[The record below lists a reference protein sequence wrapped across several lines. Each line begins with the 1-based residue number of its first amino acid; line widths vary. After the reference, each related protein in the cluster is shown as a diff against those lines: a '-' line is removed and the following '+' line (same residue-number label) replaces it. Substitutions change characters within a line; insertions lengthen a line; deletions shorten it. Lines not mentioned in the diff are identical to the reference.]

1 MSLFHLWKFH
11 SMALIAGCILD
22 WLMGDPYWLFHPVR
36 FMGNM
41 ISALEARLR
50 RLFPEHLLLA
60 GGVLAGFMCL
70 FWTLIPVLGFLGI
83 YRGLLSFGIQRHW
96 IYICLF
102 VLESFFCG
110 QLLAARSL
118 QTESMKV
125 CSALKEGDIEKARKA
140 VSMIVGRDTA
150 ILDRDGIA
158 RAAVETV
165 AENTS
170 DGVIAPFFFMA
181 VFGPAGG
188 FFYKAV
194 NTMDSMVGYKNE
206 TYLLFGRAA
215 AKMDDAV
222 NWLPARLSGMLLTA
236 AAWLL
241 PGMDGKNAW
250 RIFKRDR
257 FNHASPNSAQ
267 TEAVMAGALGV
278 QLAGPASYF
287 GKLYEKPTIGDALR
301 PVEPGDILRANRM
314 LYAAGTL
321 CMALLACARAA
332 VCLPLGL

>member
-70 FWTLIPVLGFLGI
+70 FWTLIPVQGFLGI

-150 ILDRDGIA
+150 VLDRDGIA

-215 AKMDDAV
+215 AKLDDAV

-267 TEAVMAGALGV
+267 GEAACAGALHLR
-278 QLAGPASYF
+278 LAGDAWYF
-287 GKLYEKPTIGDALR
+287 GTLYKKPYIGDDDR
-301 PVEPGDILRANRM
+301 PIRPDDIKGVCSLMFGAQGLLM
-314 LYAAGTL
+314 AGL
-321 CMALLACARAA
+321 VILL
-332 VCLPLGL
+332 LLL

>member
-267 TEAVMAGALGV
+267 GEAACAGALHLR
-278 QLAGPASYF
+278 LAGDAWYF
-287 GKLYEKPTIGDALR
+287 GTLYKKPYIGDDDR
-301 PVEPGDILRANRM
+301 PIRPDDIKGVCSLMFGAQGLLM
-314 LYAAGTL
+314 AGL
-321 CMALLACARAA
+321 VILL
-332 VCLPLGL
+332 LLL

>member
-150 ILDRDGIA
+150 VLDRDGIA

-215 AKMDDAV
+215 AKLDDTV

-241 PGMDGKNAW
+241 PGMMGKMPGESLNG
-250 RIFKRDR
+250 
-257 FNHASPNSAQ
+257 
-267 TEAVMAGALGV
+267 TVLTM
-278 QLAGPASYF
+278 PAPIPPR
-287 GKLYEKPTIGDALR
+287 ERR
-301 PVEPGDILRANRM
+301 PVPELFICVWPGTP
-314 LYAAGTL
+314 GTL
-321 CMALLACARAA
+321 ELFIKSLISAMMTGLSVQTTSKESAAL
-332 VCLPLGL
+332 CLELRDF

>member
-11 SMALIAGCILD
+11 SMALLAGCILD

-41 ISALEARLR
+41 ISALEARFR

-60 GGVLAGFMCL
+60 GGGLAGFMCL

-125 CSALKEGDIEKARKA
+125 CSTLKEGDIEKARKA

-150 ILDRDGIA
+150 VLDRDGIA

-215 AKMDDAV
+215 AKLDDTV

-267 TEAVMAGALGV
+267 GEAACAGALHLR
-278 QLAGPASYF
+278 LAGDAWYF
-287 GKLYEKPTIGDALR
+287 GTLYKKPYIGDDDR
-301 PVEPGDILRANRM
+301 PIRPDDIKGVCSLMFGAQGLLM
-314 LYAAGTL
+314 AGL
-321 CMALLACARAA
+321 VILL
-332 VCLPLGL
+332 LLL

>member
-150 ILDRDGIA
+150 VLDRDGIA

-181 VFGPAGG
+181 VFGPVGG

-215 AKMDDAV
+215 AKLDDAV

-267 TEAVMAGALGV
+267 GEAACAGALHLR
-278 QLAGPASYF
+278 LAGDAWYF
-287 GKLYEKPTIGDALR
+287 GTLYKKPYIGDDDR
-301 PVEPGDILRANRM
+301 PIRPDDIKGVCSLMFGAQGLLM
-314 LYAAGTL
+314 AGL
-321 CMALLACARAA
+321 VILL
-332 VCLPLGL
+332 LLL

>member
-11 SMALIAGCILD
+11 SMSLIAGCILD

-150 ILDRDGIA
+150 VLDRDGIA

-215 AKMDDAV
+215 AKLDDAV

-257 FNHASPNSAQ
+257 FNHASLNSAQ
-267 TEAVMAGALGV
+267 GEAACAGALHLR
-278 QLAGPASYF
+278 LAGDAWYF
-287 GKLYEKPTIGDALR
+287 GTLYKKPYIGDDDR
-301 PVEPGDILRANRM
+301 PIRPDDIKGVCSLMFGAQGLLM
-314 LYAAGTL
+314 AGL
-321 CMALLACARAA
+321 VILL
-332 VCLPLGL
+332 LLL

>member
-11 SMALIAGCILD
+11 SMALLAGCILD

-41 ISALEARLR
+41 ISALEARFR

-150 ILDRDGIA
+150 VLDRDGIA

-215 AKMDDAV
+215 AKLDDTV

-267 TEAVMAGALGV
+267 GEAACAGALHLR
-278 QLAGPASYF
+278 LAGDAWYF
-287 GKLYEKPTIGDALR
+287 GTLYKKPYIGDDDR
-301 PVEPGDILRANRM
+301 PIRPDDIKGVCSLMFGAQGLLM
-314 LYAAGTL
+314 AGL
-321 CMALLACARAA
+321 VILL
-332 VCLPLGL
+332 LLL

>member
-50 RLFPEHLLLA
+50 CLFPEHLLLA

-150 ILDRDGIA
+150 VLDRDGIA

-215 AKMDDAV
+215 AKLDDAV

-267 TEAVMAGALGV
+267 GEAACAGALHLR
-278 QLAGPASYF
+278 LAGDAWYF
-287 GKLYEKPTIGDALR
+287 GTLYKKPYIGDDDR
-301 PVEPGDILRANRM
+301 PIRPDDIKGVCSLMFGAQGLLM
-314 LYAAGTL
+314 AGL
-321 CMALLACARAA
+321 VILL
-332 VCLPLGL
+332 LLL

>member
-41 ISALEARLR
+41 ISALEARFR

-70 FWTLIPVLGFLGI
+70 FWTLIPVQGFLGI

-150 ILDRDGIA
+150 VLDRDGIA

-215 AKMDDAV
+215 AKLDDAV

-267 TEAVMAGALGV
+267 GEAACAGALHLR
-278 QLAGPASYF
+278 LAGDAWYF
-287 GKLYEKPTIGDALR
+287 GTLYKKPYIGDDDR
-301 PVEPGDILRANRM
+301 PIRPDDIKGVCSLMFGAQGLLM
-314 LYAAGTL
+314 AGL
-321 CMALLACARAA
+321 VILL
-332 VCLPLGL
+332 LLL

>member
-150 ILDRDGIA
+150 VLDRDGIA

-267 TEAVMAGALGV
+267 GEAACAGALHLH
-278 QLAGPASYF
+278 LAGDAWYF
-287 GKLYEKPTIGDALR
+287 GTLYKKPYIGDDDR
-301 PVEPGDILRANRM
+301 PIRPDDIKGVCSLMFGAQGLLM
-314 LYAAGTL
+314 AGL
-321 CMALLACARAA
+321 VILL
-332 VCLPLGL
+332 LLL

>member
-150 ILDRDGIA
+150 VLDRDGIA

-267 TEAVMAGALGV
+267 GEAACAGALHLR
-278 QLAGPASYF
+278 LAGDAWYF
-287 GKLYEKPTIGDALR
+287 GTLYKKPYIGDDDR
-301 PVEPGDILRANRM
+301 PIRPDNIKGVCSLMFGAQGLLMAGLVIL
-314 LYAAGTL
+314 
-321 CMALLACARAA
+321 LL
-332 VCLPLGL
+332 LL

>member
-11 SMALIAGCILD
+11 SMALMAGCILD

-150 ILDRDGIA
+150 VLDRDGIA

-215 AKMDDAV
+215 AKLDDAV

-267 TEAVMAGALGV
+267 GEAACAGALHLR
-278 QLAGPASYF
+278 LAGDAWYF
-287 GKLYEKPTIGDALR
+287 GTLYKKPYIGDDDR
-301 PVEPGDILRANRM
+301 PIRPDDIKGVCSLMFGAQGLLM
-314 LYAAGTL
+314 AGL
-321 CMALLACARAA
+321 VILL
-332 VCLPLGL
+332 LLL

>member
-150 ILDRDGIA
+150 VLDRDGIA

-181 VFGPAGG
+181 VFGSAGG

-267 TEAVMAGALGV
+267 GEAACAGALHLR
-278 QLAGPASYF
+278 LAGDAWYF
-287 GKLYEKPTIGDALR
+287 GTLYKKPYIGDDDR
-301 PVEPGDILRANRM
+301 PIRPDDIKGVCSLMFGAQGLLM
-314 LYAAGTL
+314 AGL
-321 CMALLACARAA
+321 VILL
-332 VCLPLGL
+332 LLL

>member
-22 WLMGDPYWLFHPVR
+22 WLMGDPYWLFHPIR

-150 ILDRDGIA
+150 VLDRDGSA

-215 AKMDDAV
+215 AKLDDAV

-267 TEAVMAGALGV
+267 GEAACAGALHLR
-278 QLAGPASYF
+278 LAGDAWYF
-287 GKLYEKPTIGDALR
+287 GTLYKKPYIGDDDR
-301 PVEPGDILRANRM
+301 PIRPDDIKGVCSLMFGAQGLLM
-314 LYAAGTL
+314 AGL
-321 CMALLACARAA
+321 VILL
-332 VCLPLGL
+332 LLL

>member
-11 SMALIAGCILD
+11 SMALLAGCILD

-102 VLESFFCG
+102 VLECFFCG

-125 CSALKEGDIEKARKA
+125 CSTLKEGDIEKARKA

-150 ILDRDGIA
+150 VLDRDGIA

-215 AKMDDAV
+215 AKLDDAV

-267 TEAVMAGALGV
+267 GEAACAGALHLR
-278 QLAGPASYF
+278 LAGDAWYF
-287 GKLYEKPTIGDALR
+287 GTLYKKPYIGDDDR
-301 PVEPGDILRANRM
+301 PIRPDDIKGVCSLMFGAQGLLM
-314 LYAAGTL
+314 AGL
-321 CMALLACARAA
+321 VILL
-332 VCLPLGL
+332 LLL

>member
-50 RLFPEHLLLA
+50 LLFPEHLLLA

-150 ILDRDGIA
+150 VLDRDGIA

-215 AKMDDAV
+215 AKLDDAV

-267 TEAVMAGALGV
+267 GEAACAGALHLR
-278 QLAGPASYF
+278 LAGDAWYF
-287 GKLYEKPTIGDALR
+287 GTLYKKPYIGDDDR
-301 PVEPGDILRANRM
+301 PIRPDDIKGVCSLMFGAQGLLM
-314 LYAAGTL
+314 AGL
-321 CMALLACARAA
+321 VILL
-332 VCLPLGL
+332 LLL

>member
-11 SMALIAGCILD
+11 SMALLAGCILD

-150 ILDRDGIA
+150 VLDRDGIA

-267 TEAVMAGALGV
+267 GEAACAGALHLR
-278 QLAGPASYF
+278 LAGDAWYF
-287 GKLYEKPTIGDALR
+287 GTLYKKPYIGDDDR
-301 PVEPGDILRANRM
+301 PIRPDDIKGVCSLMFGAQGLLM
-314 LYAAGTL
+314 AGL
-321 CMALLACARAA
+321 VILL
-332 VCLPLGL
+332 LLL

>member
-11 SMALIAGCILD
+11 SMALLAGCILD

-41 ISALEARLR
+41 ISALEARFR

-150 ILDRDGIA
+150 VLDRDGIA

-215 AKMDDAV
+215 AKLDDAV

-267 TEAVMAGALGV
+267 GEAACAGALHLR
-278 QLAGPASYF
+278 LAGDAWYF
-287 GKLYEKPTIGDALR
+287 GTLYKKPYIGDDDR
-301 PVEPGDILRANRM
+301 PIRPDDIKGVCSLMFGAQGLLM
-314 LYAAGTL
+314 AGL
-321 CMALLACARAA
+321 VILL
-332 VCLPLGL
+332 LLL

>member
-41 ISALEARLR
+41 ISSLEARLR

-150 ILDRDGIA
+150 VLDRDGIA

-267 TEAVMAGALGV
+267 GEAACAGALHLR
-278 QLAGPASYF
+278 LAGDAWYF
-287 GKLYEKPTIGDALR
+287 GTLYKKPYIGDDDR
-301 PVEPGDILRANRM
+301 PIRPDDIKGVCSLMFGAQGLLM
-314 LYAAGTL
+314 AGL
-321 CMALLACARAA
+321 VILL
-332 VCLPLGL
+332 LLL

>member
-41 ISALEARLR
+41 ISALEARFR

-150 ILDRDGIA
+150 VLDRDGIA

-215 AKMDDAV
+215 AKLDDAV

-267 TEAVMAGALGV
+267 GEAACAGALHLR
-278 QLAGPASYF
+278 LAGDAWYF
-287 GKLYEKPTIGDALR
+287 GTLYKKPYIGDDDR
-301 PVEPGDILRANRM
+301 PIRPDDIKGVCSLMFGAQ
-314 LYAAGTL
+314 G
-321 CMALLACARAA
+321 LLMT
-332 VCLPLGL
+332 GLVILLLLL

>member
-96 IYICLF
+96 IDICLF

-150 ILDRDGIA
+150 VLDRDGIA

-267 TEAVMAGALGV
+267 GEAACAGALHLR
-278 QLAGPASYF
+278 LAGDAWYF
-287 GKLYEKPTIGDALR
+287 GTLYKKPYIGDDDR
-301 PVEPGDILRANRM
+301 PIRPDDIKGVCSLMFGAQGLLM
-314 LYAAGTL
+314 AGL
-321 CMALLACARAA
+321 VILL
-332 VCLPLGL
+332 LLL

>member
-41 ISALEARLR
+41 ISALEARFR

-150 ILDRDGIA
+150 VLDRDGIA

-170 DGVIAPFFFMA
+170 DGVIAPFLFMA
-181 VFGPAGG
+181 LFGPAGG

-215 AKMDDAV
+215 AKLDDAV

-267 TEAVMAGALGV
+267 GEAACAGALHLR
-278 QLAGPASYF
+278 LAGDAWYF
-287 GKLYEKPTIGDALR
+287 GTLYKKPYIGDDDR
-301 PVEPGDILRANRM
+301 PIRPDDIKGVCSLMFGAQGLLM
-314 LYAAGTL
+314 AGL
-321 CMALLACARAA
+321 VILL
-332 VCLPLGL
+332 LLL

>member
-41 ISALEARLR
+41 ISALEARFR

-150 ILDRDGIA
+150 VLDRDGIA

-267 TEAVMAGALGV
+267 GEAACAGALHLR
-278 QLAGPASYF
+278 LAGDAWYF
-287 GKLYEKPTIGDALR
+287 GTLYKKPYIGDDDR
-301 PVEPGDILRANRM
+301 PIRPDDIKGVCSLMFGAQGLLM
-314 LYAAGTL
+314 AGL
-321 CMALLACARAA
+321 VILL
-332 VCLPLGL
+332 LLL

>member
-22 WLMGDPYWLFHPVR
+22 WLMGDPYWLFHPIR

-41 ISALEARLR
+41 ISALEARFR

-150 ILDRDGIA
+150 VLDRDGIA

-215 AKMDDAV
+215 AKLDDAV

-267 TEAVMAGALGV
+267 GEAACAGALHLR
-278 QLAGPASYF
+278 LAGDAWYF
-287 GKLYEKPTIGDALR
+287 GTLYKKPYIGDDDR
-301 PVEPGDILRANRM
+301 PIRPDDIKGVCSLMFGAQGLLM
-314 LYAAGTL
+314 AGL
-321 CMALLACARAA
+321 VILL
-332 VCLPLGL
+332 LLL

>member
-150 ILDRDGIA
+150 VLDRDGIT

-267 TEAVMAGALGV
+267 GEAACAGALHLR
-278 QLAGPASYF
+278 LAGDAWYF
-287 GKLYEKPTIGDALR
+287 GTLYKKPYIGDDDR
-301 PVEPGDILRANRM
+301 PIRPDDIKGVCSLMFGAQGLLM
-314 LYAAGTL
+314 AGL
-321 CMALLACARAA
+321 VILL
-332 VCLPLGL
+332 LLL

>member
-1 MSLFHLWKFH
+1 MSLFHLWKIH
-11 SMALIAGCILD
+11 SMSLIAGCILD

-150 ILDRDGIA
+150 VLDWDGIA

-215 AKMDDAV
+215 AKLDDAV

-267 TEAVMAGALGV
+267 GEAACAGALHLR
-278 QLAGPASYF
+278 LAGDAWYF
-287 GKLYEKPTIGDALR
+287 GTLYKKPYIGDDDR
-301 PVEPGDILRANRM
+301 PIRPDDIKGVCSLMFGAQGLLM
-314 LYAAGTL
+314 AGL
-321 CMALLACARAA
+321 VILL
-332 VCLPLGL
+332 LLL

>member
-11 SMALIAGCILD
+11 SMALLAGCILD

-150 ILDRDGIA
+150 VLDRDGIA

-170 DGVIAPFFFMA
+170 DGVIAPFLFMA
-181 VFGPAGG
+181 LFGPAGG

-215 AKMDDAV
+215 AKLDDAV
-222 NWLPARLSGMLLTA
+222 NWLPARLSGMLLAA

-267 TEAVMAGALGV
+267 GEAACAGALHLR
-278 QLAGPASYF
+278 LAGDAWYF
-287 GKLYEKPTIGDALR
+287 GTLYKKPYIGDDDR
-301 PVEPGDILRANRM
+301 SICPDDIKGVCSLMFGAQGLLM
-314 LYAAGTL
+314 AGL
-321 CMALLACARAA
+321 VILL
-332 VCLPLGL
+332 LLL

>member
-140 VSMIVGRDTA
+140 ISMIVGRDTA
-150 ILDRDGIA
+150 VLDRDGIA

-215 AKMDDAV
+215 AKLDDAV

-267 TEAVMAGALGV
+267 GEAACAGALHLR
-278 QLAGPASYF
+278 LAGDAWYF
-287 GKLYEKPTIGDALR
+287 GTLYKKPYIGDDDR
-301 PVEPGDILRANRM
+301 PIRPDDIKGVCSLMFGAQGLLM
-314 LYAAGTL
+314 AGL
-321 CMALLACARAA
+321 VILL
-332 VCLPLGL
+332 LLL

>member
-41 ISALEARLR
+41 ISALEARFR

-83 YRGLLSFGIQRHW
+83 YRGLLFFGIQRHW

-150 ILDRDGIA
+150 VLDRDGIA

-215 AKMDDAV
+215 AKLDDAV

-267 TEAVMAGALGV
+267 GEAACAGALHLR
-278 QLAGPASYF
+278 LAGDAWYF
-287 GKLYEKPTIGDALR
+287 GTLYKKPYIGDDDR
-301 PVEPGDILRANRM
+301 PIRPDDIKGVCSLMFGAQGLLM
-314 LYAAGTL
+314 AGL
-321 CMALLACARAA
+321 VILL
-332 VCLPLGL
+332 LLL

>member
-11 SMALIAGCILD
+11 SMALLAGCILD

-83 YRGLLSFGIQRHW
+83 YRGLLSFGIQGHW

-150 ILDRDGIA
+150 VLDRDGIA

-170 DGVIAPFFFMA
+170 DGVIAPFLFTA
-181 VFGPAGG
+181 LFGPAGG

-215 AKMDDAV
+215 AKLDDAV
-222 NWLPARLSGMLLTA
+222 NWLPARLSGMLLAA

-267 TEAVMAGALGV
+267 GEAACAGALHLRLGGD
-278 QLAGPASYF
+278 AWYF
-287 GKLYEKPTIGDALR
+287 GTLYKKPYIGDDDR
-301 PVEPGDILRANRM
+301 PIRPDDIKGVCSLMFGAQGLLM
-314 LYAAGTL
+314 AGL
-321 CMALLACARAA
+321 VILL
-332 VCLPLGL
+332 LLL

>member
-11 SMALIAGCILD
+11 SMALLAGCILD

-125 CSALKEGDIEKARKA
+125 CSALKEGNIEKARKA

-150 ILDRDGIA
+150 VLDRDGIA

-215 AKMDDAV
+215 AKLDDAV

-267 TEAVMAGALGV
+267 GEAACAGALHLR
-278 QLAGPASYF
+278 LAGDAWYF
-287 GKLYEKPTIGDALR
+287 ETLYKKPYIGDDDR
-301 PVEPGDILRANRM
+301 PIRPDDIKGVCSLMFGAQGLLM
-314 LYAAGTL
+314 AGL
-321 CMALLACARAA
+321 VILL
-332 VCLPLGL
+332 LLL

>member
-150 ILDRDGIA
+150 VLDRDGIA

-215 AKMDDAV
+215 AKLDDAV

-267 TEAVMAGALGV
+267 GEAACAGALHLR
-278 QLAGPASYF
+278 LAGDAWYF
-287 GKLYEKPTIGDALR
+287 GTLYKKPYIGDDDR
-301 PVEPGDILRANRM
+301 PIRPDDIKGVCSLMFGAQELLM
-314 LYAAGTL
+314 AGL
-321 CMALLACARAA
+321 VILL
-332 VCLPLGL
+332 LLL

>member
-1 MSLFHLWKFH
+1 MSLLHVWKFH
-11 SMALIAGCILD
+11 SLALLAGCILD
-22 WLMGDPYWLFHPVR
+22 WIMGDPYWLFHPVR
-36 FMGNM
+36 FMGRM
-41 ISALEARLR
+41 INTLEKILR
-50 RLFPEHLLLA
+50 RCLYERPLSA
-60 GGVLAGFMCL
+60 GALLAGFMCL
-70 FWTLIPVLGFLGI
+70 FWTGLPMLGLFGI
-83 YRGLLSFGIQRHW
+83 YRVLSASGIQSFVV
-96 IYICLF
+96 YSCMF

-125 CSALKEGDIEKARKA
+125 CSALKEGDTEKARQA

-150 ILDRDGIA
+150 VLDRDGIA

-170 DGVIAPFFFMA
+170 DGVIAPFLFMA
-181 VFGPAGG
+181 LFGPVGG

-215 AKMDDAV
+215 ARLDDLV
-222 NWLPARLSGMLLTA
+222 NWLPARISGVLLSASAL
-236 AAWLL
+236 LL

-250 RIFKRDR
+250 KIFKRDR

-267 TEAVMAGALGV
+267 GEAACAGALHLR
-278 QLAGPASYF
+278 LAGDAWYF
-287 GKLYEKPTIGDALR
+287 GTLYKKPYIGDDDR
-301 PVEPGDILRANRM
+301 PVRPEDIEGVCRLMYGAQGLLM
-314 LYAAGTL
+314 AGL
-321 CMALLACARAA
+321 VVLFLL
-332 VCLPLGL
+332 L

>member
-110 QLLAARSL
+110 QLLSARSL

-150 ILDRDGIA
+150 VLDRDGIA

-215 AKMDDAV
+215 AKLDDAV

-267 TEAVMAGALGV
+267 GEAACAGALHLR
-278 QLAGPASYF
+278 LAGDAWYF
-287 GKLYEKPTIGDALR
+287 GTLYKKPYIGDDDR
-301 PVEPGDILRANRM
+301 PIRPDDIKGVCSLMFGAQGLLM
-314 LYAAGTL
+314 AGL
-321 CMALLACARAA
+321 VILL
-332 VCLPLGL
+332 LLL